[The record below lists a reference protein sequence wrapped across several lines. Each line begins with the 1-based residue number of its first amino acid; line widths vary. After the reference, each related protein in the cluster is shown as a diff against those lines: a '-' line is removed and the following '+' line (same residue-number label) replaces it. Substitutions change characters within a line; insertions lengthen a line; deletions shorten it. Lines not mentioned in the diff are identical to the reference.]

1 MSARKL
7 QAEIDRTFKRVA
19 EGVAV
24 FESTYEKLNTSSNKA
39 QNEKI
44 EQDLKKEIKKL
55 QRYRD
60 QIKTWAASN
69 DIKDKR
75 PLLEHR
81 RLIEVQMEKFKACE
95 KEIKTKQFSKEG
107 LSAVAKLDPKE
118 REKIEMGQWISQ
130 SVDELERQVEQAEAE
145 IEALNVQ
152 VKKGKKDS
160 AKNERLEEVEHM
172 IERHKWHTDKLEQVL
187 RLLENGGL
195 ETDQVG
201 AIKEDV
207 QYYID
212 SNQDA
217 DFAEDDN
224 IYDELNLGDE
234 PRSEDE
240 DEDDSEDEAPPSPV
254 ISAPKSPELA
264 KAKILTP
271 KVKPEPLKAVPPKS
285 TPAPTKASPK
295 IATEPPPPPVP
306 QVDTSEVNRE
316 EAKKPSIPVLKYAS
330 AAATGANIRD
340 KTPRIDKLPAPTV
353 APGHQTPPTTP
364 SLTNATLPT
373 TGKSPKPMPA
383 VIDALRGNTA
393 TPPRKAS
400 SPSNN
405 SVSQPAQVQ
414 TEGQNYHIPACLLD
428 LIPEER
434 TLTAEEREELLEA
447 SFKLCPTESDG
458 ERPYHYIPKEPFP
471 TPPYYPSMPLDIFN
485 DAEAME
491 KIEIDT
497 LFYIFYY
504 QKGTYQQF
512 LASRELKKQA
522 WRFHKRYLTWFQR
535 HEEPK
540 VITDEYES
548 GTYRYFD
555 FEASWVQ
562 RKKND
567 FKFQYAYLE
576 EERGDERV

>member
-1 MSARKL
+1 M
-7 QAEIDRTFKRVA
+7 
-19 EGVAV
+19 
-24 FESTYEKLNTSSNKA
+24 FESIYEKLNTSSNKA

-69 DIKDKR
+69 DIKDKK
-75 PLLEHR
+75 PLMDNR

-118 REKIEMGQWISQ
+118 REKLETGQWLSQ

-145 IEALNVQ
+145 IEGLNAQ
-152 VKKGKKDS
+152 VKKGKNNS
-160 AKNERLEEVEHM
+160 GKNERLEEVEHM

-195 ETDQVG
+195 ETEQVI

-207 QYYID
+207 QYYIE
-212 SNQDA
+212 SNQDV

-234 PRSEDE
+234 PHSEEDE
-240 DEDDSEDEAPPSPV
+240 DNSDDEAPTSPV
-254 ISAPKSPELA
+254 LSVPKSPEQP
-264 KAKILTP
+264 KAKIPPGKP
-271 KVKPEPLKAVPPKS
+271 KIESVKSVPPKV
-285 TPAPTKASPK
+285 TPTVAKSVPKPTSETILPQPIATDIDSPK
-295 IATEPPPPPVP
+295 
-306 QVDTSEVNRE
+306 DEV
-316 EAKKPSIPVLKYAS
+316 KKPNIPVLKYAS

-340 KTPRIDKLPAPTV
+340 KAPRIEKLPPPHPPV
-353 APGHQTPPTTP
+353 APPGQTLPSTP
-364 SLTNATLPT
+364 ALPSATLPNNFNSPRPVPPISEAAKNDTVLSRTASPAT
-373 TGKSPKPMPA
+373 TQ
-383 VIDALRGNTA
+383 
-393 TPPRKAS
+393 AS
-400 SPSNN
+400 VPQMMHSHVTESD
-405 SVSQPAQVQ
+405 QP
-414 TEGQNYHIPACLLD
+414 NYHIPSCLVD
-428 LIPEER
+428 LIPEEH
-434 TLTAEEREELLEA
+434 TLTEEEREEMLET
-447 SFKLCPTESDG
+447 SFKSCPGISDG

-485 DAEAME
+485 VPEAME

-504 QKGTYQQF
+504 QKGTYQQY

-540 VITDEYES
+540 DINDEYES

-576 EERGDERV
+576 EERGEERV

>member
-1 MSARKL
+1 M
-7 QAEIDRTFKRVA
+7 
-19 EGVAV
+19 
-24 FESTYEKLNTSSNKA
+24 
-39 QNEKI
+39 
-44 EQDLKKEIKKL
+44 

-69 DIKDKR
+69 DIKDKK
-75 PLLEHR
+75 PLMDNR

-118 REKIEMGQWISQ
+118 RERIETGQWLSQ

-145 IEALNVQ
+145 IEGLNAQ
-152 VKKGKKDS
+152 VKKGKNNS
-160 AKNERLEEVEHM
+160 SKNERLEEVEHM

-195 ETDQVG
+195 ETEQVM

-212 SNQDA
+212 SNQDV

-234 PRSEDE
+234 PDSEDE
-240 DEDDSEDEAPPSPV
+240 DEDSEDEPPSSPV
-254 ISAPKSPELA
+254 LTAPKSPEQA
-264 KAKILTP
+264 KAKLP
-271 KVKPEPLKAVPPKS
+271 PNKPKPEPIKAIPLKPTPPVSKPIPRPVLETVIPQPIS
-285 TPAPTKASPK
+285 VEIDSPK
-295 IATEPPPPPVP
+295 
-306 QVDTSEVNRE
+306 E
-316 EAKKPSIPVLKYAS
+316 ETKKPSIPVLKYAS

-340 KTPRIDKLPAPTV
+340 KMPRIEKLPPPSIAP
-353 APGHQTPPTTP
+353 AGQSTP
-364 SLTNATLPT
+364 STPASVQATLPLT
-373 TGKSPKPMPA
+373 SNSPKAVPPIADTLKNNAAISPTGSPTPMQ
-383 VIDALRGNTA
+383 IT
-393 TPPRKAS
+393 
-400 SPSNN
+400 
-405 SVSQPAQVQ
+405 VSQTSQSQSATTNQP
-414 TEGQNYHIPACLLD
+414 NYHIPSCLLD
-428 LIPEER
+428 LIPEEH
-434 TLTAEEREELLEA
+434 TLTDEEREEMLES
-447 SFKLCPTESDG
+447 SFKFFPKESDG
-458 ERPYHYIPKEPFP
+458 ERPHHYIPKEPFP
-471 TPPYYPSMPLDIFN
+471 TPPYYPSIPLDIFN
-485 DAEAME
+485 DPEAME

-504 QKGTYQQF
+504 QKGTYQQY

-576 EERGDERV
+576 EERGEERA

>member
-1 MSARKL
+1 MNA
-7 QAEIDRTFKRVA
+7 
-19 EGVAV
+19 
-24 FESTYEKLNTSSNKA
+24 SSNKA

-69 DIKDKR
+69 DIKDKK
-75 PLLEHR
+75 PLLDNR

-118 REKIEMGQWISQ
+118 REKMEMCQWISQ

-145 IEALNVQ
+145 IEGLNIQ
-152 VKKGKKDS
+152 VKKGKNNS
-160 AKNERLEEVEHM
+160 AKNERLEEVEHL
-172 IERHKWHTDKLEQVL
+172 IERHKWHTDKLEQAL

-195 ETDQVG
+195 EIDQVG

-212 SNQDA
+212 SNQEA

-224 IYDELNLGDE
+224 IYDELDLGDA
-234 PRSEDE
+234 PKSD
-240 DEDDSEDEAPPSPV
+240 DEDDNDSDDDTPASPV
-254 ISAPKSPELA
+254 ATTPRSPELT
-264 KAKILTP
+264 KAKLPPIKA
-271 KVKPEPLKAVPPKS
+271 KVEPVKVAPPKPIPVVTKPLPKSLPES
-285 TPAPTKASPK
+285 TPI
-295 IATEPPPPPVP
+295 IATVNDQPE
-306 QVDTSEVNRE
+306 TSKE
-316 EAKKPSIPVLKYAS
+316 ETKKPVIPILKYAS

-340 KTPRIDKLPAPTV
+340 KTPRIDKLPAPFV
-353 APGHQTPPTTP
+353 APVLQSPPTTP
-364 SLTNATLPT
+364 VISNAHLPSALN
-373 TGKSPKPMPA
+373 SPKPA
-383 VIDALRGNTA
+383 HATVESLRTGAA
-393 TPPRKAS
+393 TPSRKS
-400 SPSNN
+400 SLATGSLNGGTN
-405 SVSQPAQVQ
+405 SDQLPVETQS
-414 TEGQNYHIPACLLD
+414 NYHIPACLLD

-434 TLTAEEREELLEA
+434 SLTDQEREDLLEV
-447 SFKLCPTESDG
+447 SFKYCPREIDG
-458 ERPYHYIPKEPFP
+458 DRPEHYIPKEPFP

-485 DAEAME
+485 DPEAME

-540 VITDEYES
+540 IITDEYES

-576 EERGDERV
+576 EERGEDRI

>member
-1 MSARKL
+1 M
-7 QAEIDRTFKRVA
+7 
-19 EGVAV
+19 AV
-24 FESTYEKLNTSSNKA
+24 FESIYEKLNTSSNKA

-69 DIKDKR
+69 DIKDKK
-75 PLLEHR
+75 PLMDHR

-118 REKIEMGQWISQ
+118 REKMETGQWLSQ

-145 IEALNVQ
+145 IEGLNAQ
-152 VKKGKKDS
+152 VKKGKNNS

-172 IERHKWHTDKLEQVL
+172 IERHKWHTDKLEQIL

-195 ETDQVG
+195 DTEQVLG
-201 AIKEDV
+201 IKDDV
-207 QYYID
+207 QYYVD
-212 SNQDA
+212 SNQDV

-234 PRSEDE
+234 PNSDE
-240 DEDDSEDEAPPSPV
+240 EDDDSDDEPPLSPV
-254 ISAPKSPELA
+254 LSAPKSPEQA
-264 KAKILTP
+264 KAKIVP
-271 KVKPEPLKAVPPKS
+271 SKPKPEPIKAVPPK
-285 TPAPTKASPK
+285 PAPPLTKPIPRPTLETASSS
-295 IATEPPPPPVP
+295 INQAEAEPVK
-306 QVDTSEVNRE
+306 E
-316 EAKKPSIPVLKYAS
+316 ESKRPIVPVLKYAS

-340 KTPRIDKLPAPTV
+340 KTPRIEKLPAPSI
-353 APGHQTPPTTP
+353 APAGQSTPPTPAIP
-364 SLTNATLPT
+364 SAILPLYQT
-373 TGKSPKPMPA
+373 SPKNIPPITEAPGQIASATTNPTSEAMQ
-383 VIDALRGNTA
+383 LNTSQ
-393 TPPRKAS
+393 T
-400 SPSNN
+400 
-405 SVSQPAQVQ
+405 SQPQSTVATQP
-414 TEGQNYHIPACLLD
+414 NYHIPSCLVD
-428 LIPEER
+428 LIPEEHN
-434 TLTAEEREELLEA
+434 LTEQEREEMLET
-447 SFKLCPTESDG
+447 SYKFCPRESDG
-458 ERPYHYIPKEPFP
+458 ERPHHYIPKEPFP

-485 DAEAME
+485 DPEAME

-504 QKGTYQQF
+504 QKGTYQQY

-576 EERGDERV
+576 EERGEERA

>member
-24 FESTYEKLNTSSNKA
+24 FESIYDKLNTSSNKA

-44 EQDLKKEIKKL
+44 ESDLKKEIKKL

-69 DIKDKR
+69 DIKDKKA
-75 PLLEHR
+75 LMENR

-107 LSAVAKLDPKE
+107 LMAVAKMDPKE
-118 REKIEMGQWISQ
+118 REKMEMAQWLSA
-130 SVDELERQVEQAEAE
+130 SLDELERQVEQAEAE
-145 IEALNVQ
+145 IEGLNVQ
-152 VKKGKKDS
+152 VKKGKNNS
-160 AKNERLEEVEHM
+160 AKSERLDEVEHL
-172 IERHKWHTDKLEQVL
+172 IERHRWHTDKLEQVL

-195 ETDQVG
+195 ETEQVE

-207 QYYID
+207 QYYVD
-212 SNQDA
+212 SNQDV

-224 IYDELNLGDE
+224 IYDELNLGDNTHT
-234 PRSEDE
+234 D
-240 DEDDSEDEAPPSPV
+240 DEDDLSDDDVPPQSPTAV
-254 ISAPKSPELA
+254 TPKSPEMP
-264 KAKILTP
+264 KAKILP
-271 KVKPEPLKAVPPKS
+271 VKAKAEPIKA
-285 TPAPTKASPK
+285 A
-295 IATEPPPPPVP
+295 PPPPKPVP
-306 QVDTSEVNRE
+306 IIAKPVVKQASPVSEPVVSVPAELEVKE
-316 EAKKPSIPVLKYAS
+316 EVKKPVIPVLKYAS
-330 AAATGANIRD
+330 AAATGANLKD
-340 KTPRIDKLPAPTV
+340 KSPKIEKLPAPTT
-353 APGHQTPPTTP
+353 APLVGEVPRG
-364 SLTNATLPT
+364 AD
-373 TGKSPKPMPA
+373 SPKPGTGTIQDASKAQSATAA
-383 VIDALRGNTA
+383 VSGST
-393 TPPRKAS
+393 TKS
-400 SPSNN
+400 T
-405 SVSQPAQVQ
+405 SQTSGEQAFPNQP
-414 TEGQNYHIPACLLD
+414 NYYIPACLQD
-428 LIPEER
+428 LIPEEHE
-434 TLTAEEREELLEA
+434 LTDQEREDMLSASYKYCPQEA
-447 SFKLCPTESDG
+447 DSEMPI
-458 ERPYHYIPKEPFP
+458 HYVPKEPFP
-471 TPPYYPSMPLDIFN
+471 TSPYYPTLPLQIFN
-485 DAEAME
+485 EPEAME
-491 KIEIDT
+491 KMEIDT

-504 QKGTYQQF
+504 QKGSYQQY

-576 EERGDERV
+576 DETP